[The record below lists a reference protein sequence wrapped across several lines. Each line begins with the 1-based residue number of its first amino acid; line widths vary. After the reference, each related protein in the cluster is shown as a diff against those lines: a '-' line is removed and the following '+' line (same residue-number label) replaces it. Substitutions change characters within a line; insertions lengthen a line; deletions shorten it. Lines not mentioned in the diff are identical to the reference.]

1 MGRIAKTCKVK
12 WIHLVLF
19 GASFLRLMMREAG
32 YFLEEGVVIV
42 LDDDLQ
48 AKQFVSN
55 LVFASG
61 GVFRSTNAWK
71 QRKRPKIF
79 NYCGCFFP
87 ISKQTSD
94 GEIEE
99 FLTEKEFFPIIV
111 CGGVLPNCARSHTY
125 IFRLGKEDVLESRM
139 EALKEEFGE
148 WKRFVVKNS
157 QLVYQTILQVE
168 RSMAAEHAAE
178 FGEYKSAF
186 LFFACIERIYSLY
199 LSTFKTE
206 REVVDFSKAFMCE
219 AGKSIGM
226 FTEFHTTDLLQEAF
240 RNKVWEYISS
250 HQEVKIIDIENVDGK
265 AYEIIQKKQGILF
278 DRKYYYFPNILF
290 EVICEPLLV
299 TLSIPEL
306 KLRMKE
312 EGLMFC
318 NSVDFTVK
326 KQFTTVSG
334 ITERLRVLRIEK
346 EKLMSEENLLL
357 EDIYY
362 HNDAKGDERNE
373 LYW

>member
-19 GASFLRLMMREAG
+19 GASFLHAMMREAG
-32 YFLEEGVVIV
+32 YFVEDGIVIV

-48 AKQFVSN
+48 AKQFVTN
-55 LVFASG
+55 LIFASG

-99 FLTEKEFFPIIV
+99 FLAEKEFFPIVV
-111 CGGVLPNCARSHTY
+111 CGGVLPNCARSHAY
-125 IFRLGKEDVLESRM
+125 IFRLGKEDVLESRL
-139 EALKEEFGE
+139 EELKEEFGE

-157 QLVYQTILQVE
+157 QLVYQTILEVE
-168 RSMAAEHAAE
+168 RSIAAEHAVE
-178 FGEYKSAF
+178 FGEYKSVF
-186 LFFACIERIYSLY
+186 LFLACIEKIYSLY
-199 LSTFKTE
+199 LSSFKTE
-206 REVVDFSKAFMCE
+206 REVVDFSNAFMCE
-219 AGKSIGM
+219 VGKTIEM

-250 HQEVKIIDIENVDGK
+250 NEEVRIIDIENVDGK
-265 AYEIIQKKQGILF
+265 AYEFIQKKQGILF
-278 DRKYYYFPNILF
+278 DVKYYYVPNKLF
-290 EVICEPLLV
+290 EIICEPLLT

-312 EGLMFC
+312 EGMISC

-326 KQFTTVSG
+326 KQFTTVYG
-334 ITERLRVLRIEK
+334 TTERLRVLRIEK

-362 HNDAKGDERNE
+362 HNDVKGDERNV
-373 LYW
+373 LYR

>member
-99 FLTEKEFFPIIV
+99 FLTEKEFFPI
-111 CGGVLPNCARSHTY
+111 
-125 IFRLGKEDVLESRM
+125 
-139 EALKEEFGE
+139 
-148 WKRFVVKNS
+148 VV
-157 QLVYQTILQVE
+157 
-168 RSMAAEHAAE
+168 
-178 FGEYKSAF
+178 
-186 LFFACIERIYSLY
+186 
-199 LSTFKTE
+199 
-206 REVVDFSKAFMCE
+206 
-219 AGKSIGM
+219 
-226 FTEFHTTDLLQEAF
+226 
-240 RNKVWEYISS
+240 
-250 HQEVKIIDIENVDGK
+250 
-265 AYEIIQKKQGILF
+265 
-278 DRKYYYFPNILF
+278 
-290 EVICEPLLV
+290 
-299 TLSIPEL
+299 
-306 KLRMKE
+306 
-312 EGLMFC
+312 
-318 NSVDFTVK
+318 
-326 KQFTTVSG
+326 
-334 ITERLRVLRIEK
+334 
-346 EKLMSEENLLL
+346 
-357 EDIYY
+357 
-362 HNDAKGDERNE
+362 
-373 LYW
+373 